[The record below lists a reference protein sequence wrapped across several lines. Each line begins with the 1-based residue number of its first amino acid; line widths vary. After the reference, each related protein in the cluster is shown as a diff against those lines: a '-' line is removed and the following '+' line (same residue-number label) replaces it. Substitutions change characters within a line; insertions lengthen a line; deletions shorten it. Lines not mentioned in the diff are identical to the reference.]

1 MGCMDRFSTLLHK
14 LRDIEMSRDE
24 LAFGIAGTDIQTLGR
39 KDLIRNFITF
49 IIRTVVFKNRH
60 KNYGSIQ
67 SAINVLENKIR
78 FKIRKVLR
86 EKYTIFKH
94 KYTVP
99 KYIETYL
106 IDNILG
112 SVQGNILDIY
122 V

>member
-1 MGCMDRFSTLLHK
+1 
-14 LRDIEMSRDE
+14 MSRDE